1 MKRILMLV
9 FLGLGILLLLPACG
23 AGLTEP
29 ESPVET
35 VETAQA
41 HATQNLPVPT
51 QAPTQAPTAIPH
63 IPEKRFLT
71 LEFPPEIR
79 AGDSDLVRLTLEVDD
94 RGNIVPT
101 AEIDGNVIT
110 GTVVEVRDLYETHH
124 IIAEAKMDMA
134 GIEIV
139 PAVLIS
145 EPLLRGESVTFYWS
159 IRPEDA
165 GEYRGRVW
173 LYLRFVP
180 KDGGNE
186 ETRTI
191 SSQFIEISATTFLG
205 FKAGPARTVGAI
217 GTFFGAILGLPFADD
232 VIRWLWKKFKK

>member
-1 MKRILMLV
+1 MKRKLMLV
-9 FLGLGILLLLPACG
+9 FLGLGLLFLLPACG
-23 AGLTEP
+23 AGSAP
-29 ESPVET
+29 EFPAET
-35 VETAQA
+35 VSTAQA
-41 HATQNLPVPT
+41 HATQNLPPPT
-51 QAPTQAPTAIPH
+51 QAPTQASTAISR

-94 RGNIVPT
+94 LGNITPT
-101 AEIDGNVIT
+101 AEIDGNEIT
-110 GTVVEVRDLYETHH
+110 GTVIEVRDLYETHH

-139 PAVLIS
+139 PAELIS

-180 KDGGNE
+180 KDGGSE

-217 GTFFGAILGLPFADD
+217 GSFFGAILGFPFADD
-232 VIRWLWKKFKK
+232 VIKWLWKKFKK